1 MNEKANALLVVEGDV
16 DEPELFK
23 KVSAA
28 FGLNVNFYT
37 LGTNIYR
44 LYQELKALDFQA
56 DIRKVLADIHPDQ
69 KEVLNRKYAY
79 TYLIFDLDP
88 HHGYKD
94 PDGKTRSDLKEQIL
108 GNMLKAAEMVGFFT
122 DETDPTIGKLYINYP
137 MFESFRDCDRPF
149 DSSFRHA
156 TVGFQEIPDYKK
168 LVSTRQMSRKHVQK
182 LAKKDLSEMIRM
194 HTFKAHLLMDGK
206 WSACS
211 YAYYQT
217 FCSSHRILEKQTELA
232 EMNDL
237 ISVLN
242 TSLFLVLDYFGNR
255 DGFFDRIL
263 GNQQKQ

>member
-94 PDGKTRSDLKEQIL
+94 QDGKVKGDLKEKIL
-108 GNMLKAAEMVGFFT
+108 CNMRKAAEMVDYFT

-149 DSSFRHA
+149 DSSFRR
-156 TVGFQEIPDYKK
+156 EIVSLQDIPGYKT
-168 LVSTRQMSRKHVQK
+168 LVSTKPMSRKHVDRFSQSE
-182 LAKKDLSEMIRM
+182 LSDMIRM
-194 HTFKAHLLMDGK
+194 QVFKAHLLMEGK
-206 WSACS
+206 WSACP
-211 YAYYQT
+211 YEYYRSA
-217 FCSSHRILEKQTELA
+217 CSCSRILEKQTELA
-232 EMNDL
+232 EVKGQMF
-237 ISVLN
+237 VLN

-255 DGFFDRIL
+255 DGFFDGIV
-263 GNQQKQ
+263 GNRKKQ